1 MKSKGK
7 KEEELNQ
14 LKKDLAEAKNLIIAQ
29 FKGIT
34 VAQDTEL
41 RSKLRATNSKYRVVK
56 NTLAKLAAKGTPA
69 EKLAEALKGSTSIA
83 YNNTDPVALA
93 KALTAYAKANP
104 VFVFKTGM
112 VEGRVVNLSDLNAIA
127 SLPSKE
133 ELIAK
138 LLFLLNAPAQ
148 RIAVAT
154 SGVARN
160 LAIVIGQAV
169 EQKKFQEE
177 LSFLGERN
185 VGKSSEH
192 HRVDKGP
199 VAAGSFRAR

>member
-7 KEEELNQ
+7 KEEELNE
-14 LKKDLAEAKNLIIAQ
+14 LKKDLAEAKNLILAQ
-29 FKGIT
+29 FQGIT
-34 VAQDTEL
+34 VEQDTDL
-41 RSKLRATNSKYRVVK
+41 RNKVRATNSKYRVVK
-56 NTLAKLAAKGTPA
+56 NKLARIATKGTPA
-69 EKLAEALKGSTSIA
+69 EQLASTLKGPTSIA
-83 YNNTDPVALA
+83 YNNADPVALA

-112 VEGRVVNLSDLNAIA
+112 VEGRVVNLNDLNAIA

-154 SGVARN
+154 NGVARN
-160 LAIVIGQAV
+160 LAVVLGQAI
-169 EQKKFQEE
+169 EQKKFQE
-177 LSFLGERN
+177 
-185 VGKSSEH
+185 
-192 HRVDKGP
+192 
-199 VAAGSFRAR
+199 

>member
-7 KEEELNQ
+7 KQEELNE
-14 LKKDLAEAKNLIIAQ
+14 LKKDLSEAKNFVVAQ

-41 RSKLRATNSKYRVVK
+41 RQKIRATNSKYRVVNNK
-56 NTLAKLAAKGTPA
+56 IAKIATKGTAA
-69 EKLAEALKGSTSIA
+69 EKLADALKGSTSIA

-93 KALTAYAKANP
+93 KALTAYSKANP

-112 VEGRVVNLSDLNAIA
+112 VEGRVVNLADLISIA

-154 SGVARN
+154 NGVARN
-160 LAIVIGQAV
+160 LAIVVGQAV
-169 EQKKFQEE
+169 EQKKFQE
-177 LSFLGERN
+177 
-185 VGKSSEH
+185 
-192 HRVDKGP
+192 
-199 VAAGSFRAR
+199 

>member
-1 MKSKGK
+1 MKPKGK

-14 LKKDLAEAKNLIIAQ
+14 LKKDLAEAKNLIVAQ
-29 FKGIT
+29 FQGIT
-34 VAQDTEL
+34 VEQDTDL
-41 RSKLRATNSKYRVVK
+41 RSKIRATNSKYRVVK
-56 NTLAKLAAKGTPA
+56 NNLARIATKGTPA
-69 EKLAEALKGSTSIA
+69 EKLAAALKGPTSIA
-83 YNNTDPVALA
+83 YNNSDPVALA

-112 VEGRVVNLSDLNAIA
+112 VEGRVVNLGDLNAIA

-154 SGVARN
+154 NGVARN
-160 LAIVIGQAV
+160 LAVVIGQAI
-169 EQKKFQEE
+169 EQKKFQE
-177 LSFLGERN
+177 
-185 VGKSSEH
+185 
-192 HRVDKGP
+192 
-199 VAAGSFRAR
+199 

>member
-7 KEEELNQ
+7 KKEELDQ
-14 LKKDLAEAKNLIIAQ
+14 LKKDLAEAKNLIVAQ
-29 FKGIT
+29 FQGIT
-34 VAQDTEL
+34 VEQDTDL
-41 RSKLRATNSKYRVVK
+41 RTKVRATNSKYRVVK
-56 NTLAKLAAKGTPA
+56 NTLAKVATKGTPA
-69 EKLAEALKGSTSIA
+69 EKLAAALKGPTSIA
-83 YNNTDPVALA
+83 YNNSDPVALA

-112 VEGRVVNLSDLNAIA
+112 VEGRVVNLNDLNAIA

-154 SGVARN
+154 NGVARN
-160 LAIVIGQAV
+160 LAVVIGQAI
-169 EQKKFQEE
+169 EQKKFQE
-177 LSFLGERN
+177 
-185 VGKSSEH
+185 
-192 HRVDKGP
+192 
-199 VAAGSFRAR
+199 

>member
-1 MKSKGK
+1 MKPKGK

-14 LKKDLAEAKNLIIAQ
+14 LKKDLAEAKNMIVAQ
-29 FKGIT
+29 FQGIT
-34 VAQDTEL
+34 VEQDTDL
-41 RSKLRATNSKYRVVK
+41 RTKIRATNSKYRVVK
-56 NTLAKLAAKGTPA
+56 NTLAKIATQGTPA
-69 EKLAEALKGSTSIA
+69 EKLAAALKGPTSIA
-83 YNNTDPVALA
+83 YNNSDPVALA

-112 VEGRVVNLSDLNAIA
+112 VEGRVVNLNDLNAIA

-154 SGVARN
+154 NGVARN
-160 LAIVIGQAV
+160 LAVVIGQAI
-169 EQKKFQEE
+169 EQKKFQE
-177 LSFLGERN
+177 
-185 VGKSSEH
+185 
-192 HRVDKGP
+192 
-199 VAAGSFRAR
+199 